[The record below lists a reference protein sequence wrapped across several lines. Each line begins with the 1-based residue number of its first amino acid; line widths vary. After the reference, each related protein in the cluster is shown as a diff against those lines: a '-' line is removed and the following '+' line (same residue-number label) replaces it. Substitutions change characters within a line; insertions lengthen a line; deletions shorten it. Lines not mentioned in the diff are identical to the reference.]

1 MVGRDFIDVMAF
13 MAGFIREADTFIAFI
28 EMMGRS
34 TLDCVDRGAIALF
47 RNRDVARNEGASK
60 PRTFGS
66 GAGSI
71 MTAGTGPP
79 SPLQPS
85 PASAGVT
92 VDRSSGQIGRR
103 RTSRGLVLG
112 QIPVAGLSSSQ
123 LLRSTVHSLLDTH
136 PS

>member
-1 MVGRDFIDVMAF
+1 MVGRLPGASPLSWSGTSVPGTYVIGFIDVMAF
-13 MAGFIREADTFIAFI
+13 MAGFIREADTFISFI

-47 RNRDVARNEGASK
+47 RNRNVARNEGASK

-92 VDRSSGQIGRR
+92 VDRSSG
-103 RTSRGLVLG
+103 
-112 QIPVAGLSSSQ
+112 
-123 LLRSTVHSLLDTH
+123 
-136 PS
+136 